1 MKTDKDIERYR
12 KTLALEKRKANIER
26 ADLRELNVLPHKNF
40 GMIYCAEMIS
50 SPLRSAFDILG
61 KYRDIIFLNA
71 VSRLT
76 DPSSDIDLI
85 RYLEGSYYPQI
96 QDLKKDSIYDA
107 LDHLIEKKD
116 QIEQAI
122 ISALKP
128 DMRRVYYDLTSTY
141 FEGKEKNDLVL
152 FGYSRDKKRGKKQIN
167 IGLMMADGIPIHHEV
182 FPGNTVD
189 PKTLRKIHGDLRK
202 RFHTGRVIFIGD
214 RAFGRNSAACRS

>member
-1 MKTDKDIERYR
+1 MSTFYFWQYFCIYPENNLYLQFLLRIKISFIALVRYLGPVKTDKDIERYR

-96 QDLKKDSIYDA
+96 QDLKKDFPLTAFPILSLVTGYYM
-107 LDHLIEKKD
+107 
-116 QIEQAI
+116 Q
-122 ISALKP
+122 
-128 DMRRVYYDLTSTY
+128 VYTHSHVYTW
-141 FEGKEKNDLVL
+141 
-152 FGYSRDKKRGKKQIN
+152 
-167 IGLMMADGIPIHHEV
+167 
-182 FPGNTVD
+182 
-189 PKTLRKIHGDLRK
+189 
-202 RFHTGRVIFIGD
+202 
-214 RAFGRNSAACRS
+214 